1 MKKINIFIILFR
13 SILEESFELGLDN
26 KAKNLRT
33 LNIFFSSFLKKSF
46 SFILHWK

>member
-13 SILEESFELGLDN
+13 SILEESFELGLNN

-33 LNIFFSSFLKKSF
+33 TISIFFFLHS
-46 SFILHWK
+46 